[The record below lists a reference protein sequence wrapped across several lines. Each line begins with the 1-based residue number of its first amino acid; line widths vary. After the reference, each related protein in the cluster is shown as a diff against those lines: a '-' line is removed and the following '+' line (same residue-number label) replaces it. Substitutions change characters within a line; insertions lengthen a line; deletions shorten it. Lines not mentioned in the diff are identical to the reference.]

1 MKSVN
6 KLSLLV
12 ASLVLWAGVA
22 SADTCGTNLTG
33 TFTAAQATKLC
44 KTFGGSGSLIPSV
57 ASTYDIGSATLPFN
71 NVYANNY
78 ITSQT
83 NKSVISSTGETAV
96 PSGVTAISGVPR
108 LYVGTPGNS
117 VDAIAMTAWGAVVNG
132 NNIDMFKTRSAS
144 DGSPSV
150 IVGATDIL
158 GNINFFGAN
167 GTSYSSAAR
176 IQATV
181 GGTPGASND
190 MPGKIEFQ
198 TSPDGSATPAAVLT
212 LNADKSSQFTGTVR
226 SSATADIGWT
236 AFTGLVN
243 ATCNTQCTSAC
254 VIGLDT
260 DGAKTTFV
268 ACNAA
273 TAENCLC
280 AGAS

>member
-12 ASLVLWAGVA
+12 ASLVLSAGVA
-22 SADTCGTNLTG
+22 SADTCGANLTG
-33 TFTAAQATKLC
+33 TFTAAQATKMC
-44 KTFGGSGSLIPSV
+44 ATFGGSGSLIPSV
-57 ASTYDIGSATLPFN
+57 SNAYDLGSAALSFRSIYIDTSIFAADMRTGSTTGLMSILGGAANSSSSGSRVLLEGISAAGQGDLTLS
-71 NVYANNY
+71 
-78 ITSQT
+78 TSSGADADILADL
-83 NKSVISSTGETAV
+83 NAAGSDFVVRNLSSTPILTV
-96 PSGVTAISGVPR
+96 SQS
-108 LYVGTPGNS
+108 
-117 VDAIAMTAWGAVVNG
+117 GAV
-132 NNIDMFKTRSAS
+132 
-144 DGSPSV
+144 
-150 IVGATDIL
+150 
-158 GNINFFGAN
+158 
-167 GTSYSSAAR
+167 
-176 IQATV
+176 QAT
-181 GGTPGASND
+181 S
-190 MPGKIEFQ
+190 
-198 TSPDGSATPAAVLT
+198 
-212 LNADKSSQFTGTVR
+212 TVR